1 LTLNTDARAAAQADL
16 EAIMDR
22 WGARVLLLT
31 NEIRRV
37 AETEREGEHDL
48 KVALHDGK
56 LVHVDVLVRRRRK
69 A

>member
-1 LTLNTDARAAAQADL
+1 
-16 EAIMDR
+16 MDR